1 MWCDLVLYACHSWNA
16 PLRGHNENWPKMGSQ
31 QKPWFTIYRIVYTS
45 PFFSS
50 SNGRISGTKRAR
62 LDPLAPKRPQRA
74 GLSSP
79 LSWKWP
85 RPTLSSSFGLF
96 LERKHFFGV
105 FQLGQIGPLWSKTC
119 PWDPYPSCKKEP
131 IPASPIDRL
140 PECFVIFLIAARSRS
155 RINNLESKSKWPSM
169 APLEH
174 HEIVNVCSLDNRRPI
189 SGNSCNG
196 V

>member
-1 MWCDLVLYACHSWNA
+1 MKLALMARHTSVSGVDEILNLTAMKKITKHPIIITSFRYPFPSW
-16 PLRGHNENWPKMGSQ
+16 RKEN
-31 QKPWFTIYRIVYTS
+31 
-45 PFFSS
+45 
-50 SNGRISGTKRAR
+50 
-62 LDPLAPKRPQRA
+62 
-74 GLSSP
+74 
-79 LSWKWP
+79 
-85 RPTLSSSFGLF
+85 
-96 LERKHFFGV
+96 
-105 FQLGQIGPLWSKTC
+105 
-119 PWDPYPSCKKEP
+119 